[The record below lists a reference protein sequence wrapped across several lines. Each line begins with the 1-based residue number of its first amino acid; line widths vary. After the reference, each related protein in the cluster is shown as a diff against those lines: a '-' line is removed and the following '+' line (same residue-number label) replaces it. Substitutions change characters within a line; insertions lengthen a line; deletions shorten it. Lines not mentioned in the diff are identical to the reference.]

1 MILREESDAMN
12 LFINGYN
19 VFLIVLVTFISSII
33 LTPIVKKIAFHIS
46 AVDNP
51 DYKRKVHKTVM
62 PSMGGLAIFLSFL
75 LGYMLFAP
83 KTTQMLAILIGGFII
98 VLMGIFDDIKPLPVK
113 YKLIGQIIAS
123 IIVVCYGNIIFDDM
137 TIFRHTFNFGI
148 FAYPLSV
155 LFIVAIMNAIN
166 FTDGLDG
173 LAAGTSTIYFIT
185 IAIIGYIMNKLG
197 GLDVILCLIMI
208 GACVGFLIYN
218 FYPATIFMGDTGS
231 MFLGF
236 IISVIALLGFKTAT
250 ITSLIIPLLLLFV
263 PILDTV
269 LAMGRRALKGESI
282 GKADKEHV
290 HHQLLRKTKSTPK
303 TVLFMYIINFM
314 FACVS
319 LFYTLG
325 DKKLSMVLYGVLL
338 LLLIVLILKTNILYN
353 HVKEETTTMGV
364 IQTEE
369 LTPPKNKKKK
379 KHKKKRKR

>member
-1 MILREESDAMN
+1 MN

-19 VFLIVLVTFISSII
+19 VFLIILVTFIASVA
-33 LTPIVKKIAFHIS
+33 LTPVVKKIAVHVN
-46 AVDNP
+46 AVDKP
-51 DYKRKVHKTVM
+51 DNKRKVHYKIM
-62 PSMGGLAIFLSFL
+62 PSMGGLAIFLAFL

-83 KTTQMLAILIGGFII
+83 KTTQMLSILIGGFVI
-98 VLMGIFDDIKPLPVK
+98 VLMGILDDIKPLPVK
-113 YKLIGQIIAS
+113 YKLIGQVIAS
-123 IIVVCYGNIIFDDM
+123 CIAVFYGNIIFDDM
-137 TIFRHTFNFGI
+137 TIFRHTFEFGI

-208 GACVGFLIYN
+208 GACLGFLVYN
-218 FYPATIFMGDTGS
+218 FNPASVFMGDTGS

-263 PILDTV
+263 PIIDTI
-269 LAMGRRALKGESI
+269 LAMGRRVLKGESI
-282 GKADKEHV
+282 GKADREHL
-290 HHQLLRKTKSTPK
+290 HHQILKKSNSQRKTVIT
-303 TVLFMYIINFM
+303 MYLINAL

-319 LFYTLG
+319 IFYTLG
-325 DKKLSMVLYGVLL
+325 DKKLSMGIYAVLL
-338 LLLIVLILKTNILYN
+338 LLFVILIWRTDILIE
-353 HVKEETTTMGV
+353 HVNKKEE
-364 IQTEE
+364 
-369 LTPPKNKKKK
+369 KKKG
-379 KHKKKRKR
+379 KKK

>member
-1 MILREESDAMN
+1 MN

-19 VFLIVLVTFISSII
+19 VFLIVLITFITSIV
-33 LTPIVKKIAFHIS
+33 LTPIVRQVAFHVN

-51 DYKRKVHKTVM
+51 DNKRKVHKKVM
-62 PSMGGLAIFLSFL
+62 PSMGGLAIFISFL

-83 KTTQMLAILIGGFII
+83 KTTQMLSILIGGFII
-98 VLMGIFDDIKPLPVK
+98 VLMGMLDDIKPLPVK

-123 IIVVCYGNIIFDDM
+123 CIVVFYGNIIFDDM
-137 TIFRHTFNFGI
+137 TIFRHTFEFGI

-155 LFIVAIMNAIN
+155 IFIVAIMNAIN

-208 GACVGFLIYN
+208 GACLGFLVYN
-218 FYPATIFMGDTGS
+218 FHPASIFMGDTGS

-269 LAMGRRALKGESI
+269 LAMGRRVLKGESI
-282 GKADKEHV
+282 GKADKEHL
-290 HHQLLRKTKSTPK
+290 HHQLLKSTDSTTK
-303 TVLFMYIINFM
+303 TVLTMYAINIL
-314 FACVS
+314 FAVVS
-319 LFYTLG
+319 LSYTLG
-325 DKKLSMVLYGVLL
+325 DKKVSMILYGILL
-338 LLLIVLILKTNILYN
+338 LLFVLLIWKTDILF
-353 HVKEETTTMGV
+353 E
-364 IQTEE
+364 
-369 LTPPKNKKKK
+369 
-379 KHKKKRKR
+379 HKKKDKKKRSK